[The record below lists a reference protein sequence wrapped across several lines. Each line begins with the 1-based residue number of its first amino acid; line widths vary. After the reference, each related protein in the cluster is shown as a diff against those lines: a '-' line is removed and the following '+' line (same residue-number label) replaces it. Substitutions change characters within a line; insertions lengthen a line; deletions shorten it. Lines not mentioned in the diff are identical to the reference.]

1 MIVFLN
7 DSELKKTDLKAQGQ
21 SSSPHPLPT
30 IPLENKILES
40 LINDD
45 VLNKL
50 EKDFN
55 NFFK

>member
-1 MIVFLN
+1 VFLN
-7 DSELKKTDLKAQGQ
+7 DSELKKTDLKARGQ
-21 SSSPHPLPT
+21 SSLPHPLPT
-30 IPLENKILES
+30 IPPENKILES

>member
-1 MIVFLN
+1 MIVN
-7 DSELKKTDLKAQGQ
+7 NSDSGLKKTDLKARGQ
-21 SSSPHPLPT
+21 SSLPHPLPT
-30 IPLENKILES
+30 IPPENKILES

>member
-1 MIVFLN
+1 MIVN
-7 DSELKKTDLKAQGQ
+7 NSDSELKKTDLKAQGQ
-21 SSSPHPLPT
+21 SSSPYPLPT
-30 IPLENKILES
+30 IPPENKILES